1 MLGEA
6 GLMTFAKAFIISA
19 IVVIAVIP
27 LLRPIAHRL
36 DVVARPK
43 NDRWHRGIVPL
54 MGGLGIWLGALIG
67 GLTSAAIEPQVLV
80 IAGAGTLLMAIGL
93 WDDIAGLRPGVKL
106 IAQIAVSCGLVAAGI
121 TVHWTPSPA
130 INAMITIGWV
140 VGTTNAFNLL
150 DNMDGLCAGI
160 AAITA
165 VALCWT
171 LGPQDLGIFAFS
183 AAIAGAAAG
192 FLVYNFNPAS
202 VFMGDSGSLF
212 LGVSLACLA
221 LAGRP
226 SAARDAASAF
236 LVPVALMLIPIFDT
250 TLVTAFRK
258 LSSRA
263 VSVGGRDHTSHRL
276 VAMGFS
282 ERQAVLLLWGLAA
295 SAGAAAIGLGHRSQ
309 EADVV
314 LALLLVGLVLL
325 AVRLSR
331 VNVYDGED
339 FRVLRDKSFT
349 PLLVEFMYKRR
360 LLEILLDVL
369 LISIAYYESWLL
381 RFGKV
386 EFLYYYNSFAGSL
399 PIVIAF
405 QSLSLMVAGVY
416 GGTWRHVGLA
426 DLPTYARGVLLAV
439 ASSLVAILFSTRFE
453 GFSRGVF
460 VIDLMALLLLLIGSR
475 VSFRVLGELAG
486 RSSDAN
492 APRAAIYG
500 AGEGG
505 AAAVR
510 ELRSNRDLS
519 FKLVGFLDD
528 DNARHGS
535 RILRLPVLGGM
546 NDLERL
552 IAELN
557 LGAIIVST
565 DTLAPE
571 RMDALQRLCMA
582 SGTQLLQLKFR
593 LTDLLEREPR
603 PR

>member
-1 MLGEA
+1 MLGNA
-6 GLMTFAKAFIISA
+6 GLMTFALAFIVSA
-19 IVVIAVIP
+19 LVVVAVIP
-27 LLRPIAHRL
+27 LIKPIAHRL

-54 MGGLGIWLGALIG
+54 LGGVGIWLGAMIG
-67 GLTSAAIEPQVLV
+67 GLTSAPLEPQVLV
-80 IAGAGTLLMAIGL
+80 IAAAGSLLMAIGL
-93 WDDIAGLRPGVKL
+93 WDDITGLRPGVKL
-106 IAQIAVSCGLVAAGI
+106 IAQIAVSCGLVAAGV
-121 TVHWTPSPA
+121 TVQWTPSPA
-130 INAMITIGWV
+130 FNALITIAWV

-171 LGPQDLGIFAFS
+171 LGPEDIGIFAFS

-202 VFMGDSGSLF
+202 IFMGDSGSLF

-226 SAARDAASAF
+226 QAQRDAASAF
-236 LVPVALMLIPIFDT
+236 VVPVVLMLIPIFDT

-258 LSSRA
+258 LSARA
-263 VSVGGRDHTSHRL
+263 ASVGGRDHTSHRL

-295 SAGAAAIGLGHRSQ
+295 SAGAAAIGLGQRTQ
-309 EADVV
+309 EADVMIV
-314 LALLLVGLVLL
+314 LLLIGLVLL

-331 VNVYDGED
+331 VSVYNGDD
-339 FRVLRDKSFT
+339 FQVLRDKSFT
-349 PLLVEFMYKRR
+349 PLLVELMYKRR

-369 LISIAYYESWLL
+369 LISIAYYQSWML
-381 RFGKV
+381 RFGRV
-386 EFLYYYNSFAGSL
+386 EFEYYYNSFAESL

-426 DLPTYARGVLLAV
+426 DLPTYGRGVLLAV
-439 ASSLVAILFSTRFE
+439 TSSLVAILYSTRFE

-460 VIDLMALLLLLIGSR
+460 VIDLMALFLLLVGSR
-475 VSFRVLGELAG
+475 VSFRVLGEMAG
-486 RSSDAN
+486 HAGDAG

-500 AGEGG
+500 AGDGG

-510 ELRSNRDLS
+510 ELRSNRDLR
-519 FKLVGFLDD
+519 FKLMGFIDD
-528 DNARHGS
+528 DPSRHGS

-546 NDLERL
+546 NDLDRL
-552 IAELN
+552 IPELN
-557 LGAIIVST
+557 LSAVILST
-565 DTLAPE
+565 DSLPPDRVA
-571 RMDALQRLCMA
+571 ALQELCQA

-593 LTDLLEREPR
+593 LTDLLERKAR
-603 PR
+603 LR